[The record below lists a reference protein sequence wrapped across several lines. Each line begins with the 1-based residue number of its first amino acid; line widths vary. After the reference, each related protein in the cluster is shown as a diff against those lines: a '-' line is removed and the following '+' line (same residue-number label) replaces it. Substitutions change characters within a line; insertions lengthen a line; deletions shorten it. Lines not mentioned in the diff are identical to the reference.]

1 MAVNL
6 EKAKGEGEKE
16 FLLRH
21 IDALGIYDA
30 RMVLTSLLIMH
41 CEIGINATIM
51 HGQGERDSNL
61 GSRVVRLAADGERND
76 SWVGWILVVVTNT
89 MVRSG
94 YMLDNDG

>member
-6 EKAKGEGEKE
+6 EKAKADEGEKE

-61 GSRVVRLAADGERND
+61 GSRVVRLQ
-76 SWVGWILVVVTNT
+76 
-89 MVRSG
+89 MVNPMIHGLAGS
-94 YMLDNDG
+94 